1 MKRITYIAALALTA
15 GLFSCSKSNDSDDV
29 QNPQG
34 TTVRIT
40 SSGFSPLVLNVVAGT
55 TVVWQ
60 DADQGSHTVVAD
72 DGSFDSGS
80 MLPGATFNHTFPNIG
95 NQNYH
100 CGIHPA
106 EKGTIAVKGIR

>member
-1 MKRITYIAALALTA
+1 MKRMTYLAALAITA
-15 GLFSCSKSNDSDDV
+15 TIFSCSKEKDNDNE
-29 QNPQG
+29 NPQG

-40 SSGFSPLVLNVVAGT
+40 STGFSPALLNVTAGT

-80 MLPGATFNHTFPNIG
+80 MLPGATFNHTFSAIATH
-95 NQNYH
+95 NYH
-100 CGIHPA
+100 CGNHPA